1 MEGKLKELTSK
12 IYQEGVEKAKS
23 EGRDIV
29 EASSKQAQTILA
41 NAQNQARDIINNA
54 HKEAEQLKQKVY
66 SELKMVGNQSIA
78 TLKQEITAILSKSS
92 VEGGV
97 KNAMNDSE
105 FIKSL
110 IKDMVAKWDP
120 NSKDLGL
127 VLILPEKTKDDMTT
141 FFKTKA
147 SDILSKGVELK
158 FENRMDGGFKIGP
171 KDNSYLLSFTD
182 KEFLQFFQSYL
193 KPLTK
198 EILFAGE

>member
-54 HKEAEQLKQKVY
+54 TKEAEQLKQKVY
-66 SELKMVGNQSIA
+66 SELKMVGNQSIN

-92 VEGGV
+92 LEHGI
-97 KNAMNDSE
+97 KNAMNDTD

-110 IKDMVAKWDP
+110 IKEMVSKWDS
-120 NSKDLGL
+120 NSKDL
-127 VLILPEKTKDDMTT
+127 VLTLPKKFETEMTT

-147 SDILSKGVELK
+147 QDILSKGIELK

-198 EILFAGE
+198 EILFSGE